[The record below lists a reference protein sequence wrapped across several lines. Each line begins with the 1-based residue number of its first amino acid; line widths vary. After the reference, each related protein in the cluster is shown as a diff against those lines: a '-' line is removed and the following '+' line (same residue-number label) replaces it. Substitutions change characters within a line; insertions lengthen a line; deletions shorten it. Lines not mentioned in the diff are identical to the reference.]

1 MNDKIE
7 GRVDLERARQAF
19 EAGRT
24 ERAGAGH
31 GKVTLRATADL
42 VENAFLKGRIGKY
55 HFECDEPPSRGG
67 DNRAASPL
75 EYFLIGA
82 AF

>member
-1 MNDKIE
+1 MTDNNK
-7 GRVDLERARQAF
+7 GRVDLEKARQAY
-19 EAGRT
+19 ESGR
-24 ERAGAGH
+24 ENRARAGH

-55 HFECDEPPSRGG
+55 HFECDEPPVRGG
-67 DNRAASPL
+67 DDRAASPL
-75 EYFLIGA
+75 EYFLIGT